1 MPSKEEKNVFS
12 LKIEDVV
19 ARQNISYMEAIIDYC
34 EQNSLELEVA
44 ATLLNPPLLSKI
56 EDEAMNLNFI
66 EKVKRKFAS

>member
-1 MPSKEEKNVFS
+1 MPSKEEKNTFS
-12 LKIEDVV
+12 LKIEDIV